1 MQPAPA
7 AKLWPVP
14 AIETT
19 AALADWLWLEPEEL
33 ACYADLKQLSSRS
46 HDEALCHYRLAFR
59 VKQSGGVRFIEAP
72 KPRLKALQCQ
82 VLGWLLAAIPALRA
96 KEFKGFSV
104 QQVTVKLLRIFWAA
118 CAQML

>member
-1 MQPAPA
+1 MQPAPV

-33 ACYADLKQLSSRS
+33 ACYADLKQLWSRS
-46 HDEALCHYRLAFR
+46 QDEALRHNRLAFR
-59 VKQSGGVRFIEAP
+59 VKQ
-72 KPRLKALQCQ
+72 
-82 VLGWLLAAIPALRA
+82 
-96 KEFKGFSV
+96 EFKGFSV

-118 CAQML
+118 CAQRL